1 MLGSVQGLKE
11 AVDSPRDGCEIAS
24 RQPGPFDRPLASGVL
39 TVQIIRLLDDVMQ
52 DIKPLEGADKKG
64 ATPVLV
70 SSIVAAT
77 EDREQE
83 LVAAA
88 SKVISLIAGFDSLLR
103 RTAEIHNLVLR
114 VGPLELDLLERSA
127 RRGDRAINLL
137 PREFRL
143 LEYMM
148 RRKDQTTTRA
158 TLLKEVWNYKFV
170 PETNLVDVHIGR
182 LRRKIDLPHEEPII
196 CSVRGVGFVLRAP
209 A

>member
-182 LRRKIDLPHEEPII
+182 LRRKIDLPHEQPII